1 MQQPY
6 LTNLSVVLSA
16 PVQVWSAF
24 DGQVDGLA
32 PQRVAE
38 GVYCGDSRVLSQ
50 LLLSSPS
57 HELEH
62 VASHEPGGSS
72 ARFQYVVRTHDL
84 GVDPAVVLDRHR
96 EVDRD
101 GLRERLVLSTASMRE
116 VEVRLQLFLQ
126 PDATTMPSIKSGQQA
141 APVTPEQGEDGT
153 HRFHWRDGSTT
164 ATLHTAAE
172 VEAFDG
178 GWLLTWTLLLP
189 ARGRVEAGLELEL
202 ADQAAPFCATT
213 APLLRP
219 PHTDG
224 TNPALDRLLQTSFA
238 DINGLRMAPRN
249 NPSRA
254 FLAAGSPWYFTLFGR
269 DSLISA
275 RNLVQHDV
283 TTAVGTLRVLAEL
296 QGSTIDVEQAQQPGK
311 ILHEVRQEPLEMALT
326 HGPVTGVDGEVEAPP
341 EHQMRLPPLY
351 YGTVDATPLWIML
364 FDEADQ
370 AGMYA
375 EEVRA
380 LLPHLRRALDWM
392 RDFGDS
398 DGDGFLEYRD
408 ESGHGLANQGWKDS
422 GDSIRFRDG
431 HLAAGSVAL
440 AEVQG
445 YAHAAALGG
454 ARLLESYEGDTE
466 TANFWRDWAAQLA
479 ERFRRHF
486 WASDE
491 LGPYPVLALDG
502 ATDEQGNKLQ
512 VDGVASNMGHLL
524 GTGILDETETEI
536 VVNRLMH
543 PSMFSGYGIRTMSST
558 NGGYWPLGY
567 HVGSVWA
574 HDTAFI
580 LDAMLRTGHQEQAAR
595 LARGLLQA
603 AEGYG
608 FRLPELFGGLGSDE
622 VFPPQPYPASCRPQA
637 WAATSAVVVARALGA
652 LPG

>member
-6 LTNLSVVLSA
+6 LTNRSVVLSA
-16 PVQVWSAF
+16 PVQAWSAL

-32 PQRVAE
+32 PQRRAE
-38 GVYCGDSRVLSQ
+38 GVYCGDSRILSQ
-50 LLLSSPS
+50 LLLSSPT

-62 VASHEPGGSS
+62 VSSHEPGGASC
-72 ARFQYVVRTHDL
+72 RFQYVVRTPDL

-96 EVDRD
+96 EVDGN

-116 VEVRLQLFLQ
+116 VEVTLQLFLQ
-126 PDATTMPSIKSGQQA
+126 PDATGMPAIKSGQQDS
-141 APVTPEQGEDGT
+141 PVVPEQAEDGT
-153 HRFHWRDGSTT
+153 HLFHWRDGSTT
-164 ATLHTAAE
+164 ATLRTDAA
-172 VEAFDG
+172 VETGDG
-178 GWLLTWTLLLP
+178 SWLLTWTLLLP
-189 ARGRVEAGLELEL
+189 ARGRGEVGLELEL
-202 ADQAAPFCATT
+202 VDEAAPFCGTT

-238 DINGLRMAPRN
+238 DINGLRMAPRQD
-249 NPSRA
+249 PARA

-296 QGSTIDVEQAQQPGK
+296 QGSTIDVDQAQQPGK
-311 ILHEVRQEPLEMALT
+311 ILHEVRQEPLELSLT
-326 HGPVTGVDGEVEAPP
+326 HGPVQASDGTLEAQARQ
-341 EHQMRLPPLY
+341 QMHLPPLY

-466 TANFWRDWAAQLA
+466 AATFWREWAAQLA
-479 ERFRRHF
+479 ARFRRHF

-502 ATDEQGNKLQ
+502 ATDEQGNKIQ

-536 VVNRLMH
+536 VVERLMH

-580 LDAMLRTGHQEQAAR
+580 LDGMLRTGHREQAAR

-603 AEGYG
+603 AEGFG

-637 WAATSAVVVARALGA
+637 WAATSSVLVARALA
-652 LPG
+652 